1 MKKTTASLFAATA
14 AFGIIAASTGV
25 AFAAESPIGDG
36 AKGNPSIGEPSK
48 GNPSIGQPTPS
59 PSAPVVGPEEPPAP
73 VDNTPTPEPSNPGPG
88 PDQPSTP
95 APEPQ
100 TPTPGEEPSV
110 PEPAAP
116 GSGTGVTTH
125 GEVTP
130 AEGLAPVSVRSGIRH
145 SNEPAEAST
154 QMLANTGSSASIA
167 AGAGVIVLAGGV
179 TLVIARKRH

>member
-1 MKKTTASLFAATA
+1 
-14 AFGIIAASTGV
+14 
-25 AFAAESPIGDG
+25 
-36 AKGNPSIGEPSK
+36 
-48 GNPSIGQPTPS
+48 
-59 PSAPVVGPEEPPAP
+59 
-73 VDNTPTPEPSNPGPG
+73 
-88 PDQPSTP
+88 
-95 APEPQ
+95 
-100 TPTPGEEPSV
+100 
-110 PEPAAP
+110 
-116 GSGTGVTTH
+116 VTTH

>member
-1 MKKTTASLFAATA
+1 MKKTTASLFAVTA
-14 AFGIIAASTGV
+14 AFGIIAASTGIAV
-25 AFAAESPIGDG
+25 AAESPIGDG

-59 PSAPVVGPEEPPAP
+59 PSTPVVGPEEP
-73 VDNTPTPEPSNPGPG
+73 PTPEPSNPGPG
-88 PDQPSTP
+88 PEQPSTP

-100 TPTPGEEPSV
+100 TPTPSEEPSV
-110 PEPAAP
+110 PEPVAP

-130 AEGLAPVSVRSGIRH
+130 AEGGPAPVSVRSGIRH

-154 QMLANTGSSASIA
+154 TMLANTGSSASIA
-167 AGAGVIVLAGGV
+167 AGAGVIALAGGV
-179 TLVIARKRH
+179 TLVSARKRH

>member
-14 AFGIIAASTGV
+14 AFGIIAASTGI

-59 PSAPVVGPEEPPAP
+59 PSTPVVGPEEPPAP

-95 APEPQ
+95 TPEPQ
-100 TPTPGEEPSV
+100 TP
-110 PEPAAP
+110 
-116 GSGTGVTTH
+116 
-125 GEVTP
+125 TP

-167 AGAGVIVLAGGV
+167 AGAGVIALAGGV